1 MALKGFKN
9 TSNLNFSNADGDGL
23 AKALPPSTDLVGLS
37 TRVITLPQGDVQTLN
52 VYTDGQTIIRIFAEG
67 ELFQYIH
74 QLANN
79 DNVSITRNA
88 IISDDKTY
96 IEIPYEMAPNGI
108 QGWAFMYTDGSYV
121 YESDKWI
128 WSQNPFTG
136 ASDPIDDS
144 PTFTSEDLI
153 TSYVDDES
161 TLEFNVSTKLRD
173 YFQDEGIARINLAV
187 FNEAETE
194 VTYYDGVIST
204 TELPIRIA
212 DVATIDGGN
221 AVAEIDLG
229 VNSES
234 YVSTSFETPQINFD
248 PQAIVVSS
256 CLNFT
261 FRLVDQQALKD
272 IYGEVMLQ
280 FTYSITNLDT
290 GVTTPNGV
298 NGSLYSINNSMVID
312 DFTLATQS
320 LQANEELTGSAFI
333 TYFDEIGGVIDY
345 SSEINLDVSD
355 CPQGVATPT
364 PEPVQEPVQEIVR
377 GCTDST
383 ATNYNADAVED
394 DGSCLFVGENSNTDA
409 SNNFDVITD
418 SMSSQDEYGDLIDDT
433 ILVIQQL
440 QTQLDNAPTQA
451 EVEAI
456 EEELEAANLQLTT
469 LSSAEGLLA
478 NLENYV
484 ALAEAGNYN
493 GQLANVADVVIDG
506 KTIVDASVINTSL
519 TTISNNFDTLGTT
532 TAELNTANGIL
543 DSIAGVLDITTGQGE
558 QAYLDAL
565 NEYASD
571 PTLVATEQDVT
582 DAYNEGVDSV
592 EQILTQSDI
601 TAALA
606 EGQAEGEALF
616 AEGTDAYNII
626 FNLGEATGEETGY
639 ATGYTDGAASVT
651 PEDGVTQA
659 DVTQAFL
666 DGQLDAL
673 DGYDSATA
681 AFEAGEEA
689 GFEAGVASVT
699 FLQTSYDQGVAS
711 VTPEDGI
718 TQEDV
723 DIVQQ
728 QLDALA
734 AQIVTAQTALTSPN
748 TEIQTLITN
757 AQDAATTA
765 AQLTDA
771 NEGVVTQDAYDSL
784 VNALNIA
791 EDAVNSLETQLETLG
806 GDNANLDD
814 AYNNL
819 QAQLDL
825 ANELLIDAE
834 ADNTA
839 YAEFLQSLTGDLG
852 RLEQFLVDNYDYT
865 PYQSSSITAQAG
877 NMADGKSKNS
887 DGSANENFL
896 TNPYSFSGGEGMAT
910 GLTPR
915 NQVFVN
921 FRGYAKHV
929 KGGFAKFKGQ
939 APMSTFKRADGDD
952 DSNKL
957 NKTTKTGI
965 QILGVAVGGY
975 ILYKLLGKK

>member
-37 TRVITLPQGDVQTLN
+37 TKVVNGETLN
-52 VYTDGQTIIRIFAEG
+52 VYTDGRAIIRIFAEG
-67 ELFQYIH
+67 RLFQNVE
-74 QLANN
+74 QLSNN
-79 DNVSITRNA
+79 SSISIKNEA

-96 IEIPYEMAPNGI
+96 IQIPFVAAPNGI

-121 YESDKWI
+121 YESAKWI
-128 WSQNPFTG
+128 WSENPFTG

-144 PTFTSEDLI
+144 ATFTSEDLI
-153 TSYVDDES
+153 TSYKGDTS
-161 TLEFNVSTKLRD
+161 TLEFNLSSSIKT
-173 YFQDEGIARINLAV
+173 YFVREQITEFNLAV
-187 FNEAETE
+187 FDENETAIEYFDDTIK
-194 VTYYDGVIST
+194 VA
-204 TELPIRIA
+204 ELPLSIA

-221 AVAEIDLG
+221 VIAEIDLG

-234 YVSTSFETPQINFD
+234 YVSTSFATPQISFD
-248 PQAIVVSS
+248 PQEIEVSS
-256 CLNFT
+256 CLKFS
-261 FRLVDQQALKD
+261 FRFVNHQALKD
-272 IYGEVMLQ
+272 IYGEVLIQ

-298 NGSLYSINNSMVID
+298 NGSLYPLNSAFMAID
-312 DFTLATQS
+312 DFALATQS
-320 LQANEELTGSAFI
+320 LQPNEELTGSAYV
-333 TYFDEIGGVIDY
+333 TYFDEIGGEIDY
-345 SSEINLDVSD
+345 SSELNLDVSD
-355 CPQGVATPT
+355 CPRGVATPT
-364 PEPVQEPVQEIVR
+364 PDPVQEEEPVQEIVR
-377 GCTDST
+377 GCTDSN

-440 QTQLDNAPTQA
+440 QTELDNAPTQA
-451 EVEAI
+451 EVDEI
-456 EEELEAANLQLTT
+456 KEELDAANLQLTT

-484 ALAEAGNYN
+484 ALAEAGDYK
-493 GQLANVADVVIDG
+493 GELANVADVIIDG

-519 TTISNNFDTLGTT
+519 TTISNNFDILGD
-532 TAELNTANGIL
+532 TATELDAANGIL

-571 PTLVATEQDVT
+571 PSLVATEQDVT
-582 DAYNEGVDSV
+582 DAYAEGVASV
-592 EQILTQSDI
+592 QQILTESDI
-601 TAALA
+601 DNAYA
-606 EGQAEGEALF
+606 EGQEVGEALF
-616 AEGTDAYNII
+616 AEGTAGYNLI
-626 FNLGEATGEETGY
+626 FELGEATGEEAGY
-639 ATGYTDGAASVT
+639 ATGYTAGAASVT

-659 DVTQAFL
+659 DVDQAFI

-673 DGYDSATA
+673 DGYASATA
-681 AFEAGEEA
+681 AFEAGEES
-689 GFEAGVASVT
+689 GYSEGVASVT
-699 FLQTSYDQGVAS
+699 FLQSSYDQGADS

-718 TQEDV
+718 TQSDV
-723 DIVQQ
+723 DAVQAK
-728 QLDALA
+728 LDKLE
-734 AQIVTAQTALTSPN
+734 AQIVTAQTALSSPN
-748 TEIQTLITN
+748 AEIQTLITN

-771 NEGVVTQDAYDSL
+771 NGGVVTQDAYDLL
-784 VNALNIA
+784 VTALTTA
-791 EDAVNSLETQLETLG
+791 EESVNSLQTQLDTLG
-806 GDNANLDD
+806 GDNANLDE
-814 AYNNL
+814 AYANL

-865 PYQSSSITAQAG
+865 PYQSSSISAQAG

-887 DGSANENFL
+887 DGSTNEDFL
-896 TNPYSFSGGEGMAT
+896 TNPYSFSGGSGMAT

-921 FRGYAKHV
+921 FRGHAKYV
-929 KGGFAKFKGQ
+929 KDGFAKFKGQ
-939 APMSTFKRADGDD
+939 APRSTFKRADGDD

-975 ILYKLLGKK
+975 ILYKLLNKK